1 MSTKLKML
9 ITGEDEVPRGES
21 LYAIPGSYSWTCPD
35 GVTSVSVVCIGGGG
49 GYTDTAGAA
58 GAGGGLGYKNN
69 YPVTPGSSY
78 TVVVGKGAGPGHQ
91 GGQRNAMA
99 GTDSYFV
106 STSVCKGGGGG
117 GGSSSNSGGTY
128 TGDGGGNGGNAT
140 SRYGGGGAG
149 GYSGNGGNG
158 ATTSNTAGSS
168 GSGGGGGGGSEGFS
182 GARGGG
188 GGVGPFGQGS
198 SGSGGTVS
206 STGWN
211 GKGGSGGENARQPYP
226 SDGVSSTNV
235 ATQPSHGGNFGG
247 GGTTAENGN
256 TINYGTGMGGGGA
269 VRIVWPGDTRTFPS
283 TDVGTP

>member
-1 MSTKLKML
+1 MSNVKKLLMQ
-9 ITGEDEVPRGES
+9 GAEEMPRGES

-69 YPVTPGSSY
+69 YSVTPGSSY

-91 GGQRNAMA
+91 GGSRAGMA

-106 STSVCKGGGGG
+106 STAVVKGGGGG
-117 GGSSSNSGGTY
+117 GGSSTNYGGTF
-128 TGDGGGNGGNAT
+128 TGTGGGNGGDAT

-158 ATTSNTAGSS
+158 AGASNTAGSN
-168 GSGGGGGGGSEGFS
+168 GAGGGGGGGSEGHS

-188 GGVGPFGQGS
+188 GGVGPFGQGG
-198 SGSGGTVS
+198 SGSGGTVTA
-206 STGWN
+206 TGWN

-226 SDGVSSTNV
+226 SDGVASSKRD
-235 ATQPSHGGNFGG
+235 TQPSHGGHFGG
-247 GGTTAENGN
+247 GGTVAEYSN
-256 TINYGTGMGGGGA
+256 TLNYGTGMGGHGA
-269 VRIVWPGDTRTFPS
+269 VRIVWPGDARQFPS
-283 TDVGTP
+283 TDVNTP